1 MIGGKMRLSAESL
14 HGRRVISADGQVI
27 GSVKAVLLDAATWHM
42 EALGVELRKGV
53 ADELGADRS
62 VFHPGTLEVPVQLI
76 QSIGDAVVLGV
87 AVDAL
92 REAHRS
98 TGNAAAAPTP

>member
-1 MIGGKMRLSAESL
+1 
-14 HGRRVISADGQVI
+14 VISADGQVI
-27 GSVKAVLLDAATWHM
+27 GAVKAVLLDATSWHL
-42 EALGVELRKGV
+42 EALTVELRKAV
-53 ADELGADRS
+53 ADELGAERS
-62 VFHPGTLEVPVQLI
+62 VFHRGTVEVPVQLI

-98 TGNAAAAPTP
+98 TGNAAAAPA